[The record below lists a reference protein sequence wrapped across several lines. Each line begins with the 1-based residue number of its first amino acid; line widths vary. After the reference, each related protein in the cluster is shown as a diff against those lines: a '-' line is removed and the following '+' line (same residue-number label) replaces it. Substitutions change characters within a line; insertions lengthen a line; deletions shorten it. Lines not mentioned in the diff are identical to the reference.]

1 MKNIICVLFGFFT
14 LITTAHGASSKSFI
28 YSNYLRFGHD
38 DNLYQRS
45 TDADIVETSYIS
57 DLFNLSGNMKFSN
70 GSELLLYWQP
80 EIRYRFD
87 ANEKTLFLQDLY
99 ANYTKILSQSSEFQI
114 TDRYRYSEID
124 EYQTNN
130 QNRGKEYSENTLKS
144 SFRKKLN
151 NRNGLNFS
159 GGLVNRRNDRDSRAF
174 DETRDFDR
182 YNLSAVISRDLDA
195 DKRTVS
201 FGYNFSDHKLHNNA
215 GGMNSKTLF
224 FGYDRVFNPEFLGSI
239 QFGYTD
245 AEIEQRNDNVNN
257 KVTSSSSNPF
267 FEFGFNYDLS
277 DRTRISSSFSRSLR
291 YSTSTYYNAEERD
304 DLLIAINHDI
314 TAKINFNISYSIVSS
329 NYDSDFLRDVSENYG
344 DEDLLKIL
352 NIRADYQINR
362 NHFIEVGYQGRSR
375 ESEITANTDYEKNR
389 LYLGWKLEL

>member
-38 DNLYQRS
+38 DNLYQKS

-130 QNRGKEYSENTLKS
+130 QDRGKEYSENTLKS

-151 NRNGLNFS
+151 NRNDLNFS
-159 GGLVNRRNDRDSRAF
+159 GGLVNRR
-174 DETRDFDR
+174 
-182 YNLSAVISRDLDA
+182 
-195 DKRTVS
+195 
-201 FGYNFSDHKLHNNA
+201 
-215 GGMNSKTLF
+215 
-224 FGYDRVFNPEFLGSI
+224 
-239 QFGYTD
+239 
-245 AEIEQRNDNVNN
+245 
-257 KVTSSSSNPF
+257 
-267 FEFGFNYDLS
+267 
-277 DRTRISSSFSRSLR
+277 
-291 YSTSTYYNAEERD
+291 
-304 DLLIAINHDI
+304 
-314 TAKINFNISYSIVSS
+314 
-329 NYDSDFLRDVSENYG
+329 
-344 DEDLLKIL
+344 
-352 NIRADYQINR
+352 
-362 NHFIEVGYQGRSR
+362 
-375 ESEITANTDYEKNR
+375 
-389 LYLGWKLEL
+389 

>member
-1 MKNIICVLFGFFT
+1 MKNIICIFFGFFA
-14 LITTAHGASSKSFI
+14 LITIANGASSKSFI

-45 TDADIVETSYIS
+45 ENEVETAYIS
-57 DLFNLSGNMKFSN
+57 DLLNISGNMKFSN

-80 EIRYRFD
+80 EMRYRFEAD
-87 ANEKTLFLQDLY
+87 EKKLFLQDLY
-99 ANYTKILSQSSEFQI
+99 VNYTKMLSQSSEFQI
-114 TDRYRYSEID
+114 TDRFRYSELD
-124 EYQTNN
+124 ENQTNN
-130 QNRGKEYSENTLKS
+130 ENSGKEYSENTLKG

-182 YNLSAVISRDLDA
+182 YNLSALISRDLDS
-195 DKRTVS
+195 DKKTIS
-201 FGYNFSDHKLHNNA
+201 LGYNFSDHEMHNNA

-224 FGYDRVFNPEFLGSI
+224 LGYDRVFNPEFLGSI

-245 AEIEQRNDNVNN
+245 AQIEQRNVNAN
-257 KVTSSSSNPF
+257 NTVTSSSSSPF
-267 FEFGFNYDLS
+267 FELGFNYVIS
-277 DRTRISSSFSRSLR
+277 DRTRLSSSFSKSLR

-304 DLLIAINHDI
+304 DLLVALNHDI

-329 NYDSDFLRDVSENYG
+329 NYDNDFLRDVSQNYG
-344 DEDLLKIL
+344 NEDLLKIL

-362 NHFIEVGYQGRSR
+362 NHFVEVGYQGRSR
-375 ESEITANTDYEKNR
+375 KSEISDNSDYEKNR
-389 LYLGWKLEL
+389 LYLGWKLEF

>member
-1 MKNIICVLFGFFT
+1 MCIFFGFFL
-14 LITTAHGASSKSFI
+14 LISTADGASSKSFI

-45 TDADIVETSYIS
+45 EDAGVVETSYIS
-57 DLFNLSGNMKFSN
+57 DLFNLSGIMKFSN

-87 ANEKTLFLQDLY
+87 AEEKTLFLQDLY
-99 ANYTKILSQSSEFQI
+99 ASYTKMLTQSSEFQI
-114 TDRYRYSEID
+114 TDRFRYSEID
-124 EYQTNN
+124 ENQTNN
-130 QNRGKEYSENTLKS
+130 ENIGKEYSENNLKS

-151 NRNGLNFS
+151 NRNGINLS
-159 GGLVNRRNDRDSRAF
+159 GGMVNRRNDRDSRAF

-182 YNLSAVISRDLDA
+182 YNVSALISRDLDS

-201 FGYNFSDHKLHNNA
+201 LGYNFSDHKMHNNA

-245 AEIEQRNDNVNN
+245 AEIEQRNNNANN
-257 KVTSSSSNPF
+257 KVTSSSSSPF
-267 FEFGFNYDLS
+267 FELGFNYDLS
-277 DRTRISSSFSRSLR
+277 DRTSLSSSFSKSLR

-304 DLLIAINHDI
+304 DLLIAMSHDI
-314 TAKINFNISYSIVSS
+314 TAKINFSISYSIVSS
-329 NYDSDFLRDVSENYG
+329 NYDSDFLRDVSKNYG

-362 NHFIEVGYQGRSR
+362 NHFVEVGYQGRSR
-375 ESEITANTDYEKNR
+375 ESEISDNSDYEKNKF
-389 LYLGWKLEL
+389 YLGWKLEL